1 MNRRYY
7 LSHKEKKYHNR
18 NKERSHKHMRAI
30 GRNSKKEE
38 EGIVNYQKSAGSQE
52 KWMIVIK

>member
-7 LSHKEKKYHNR
+7 LSQKEKILAQKKKYHNR
-18 NKERSHKHMRAI
+18 NKERIHKHMRTI

-38 EGIVNYQKSAGSQE
+38 EGIVN
-52 KWMIVIK
+52 